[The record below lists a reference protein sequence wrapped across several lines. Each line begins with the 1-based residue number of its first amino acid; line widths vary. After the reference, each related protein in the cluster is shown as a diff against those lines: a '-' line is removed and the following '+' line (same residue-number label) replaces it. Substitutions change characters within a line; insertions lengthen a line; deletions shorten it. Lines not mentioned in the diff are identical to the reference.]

1 MMNCH
6 QATRLMSQAQE
17 RPLSIREKMV
27 LRFHQSM
34 CAGCR
39 RFEGQVGFLR
49 QASRQFT
56 RQSDSSSGQKS
67 EDKQPRK

>member
-6 QATRLMSQAQE
+6 QATRLMSEARE
-17 RPLSIREKMV
+17 RRLSLTEKLA

-39 RFEGQVGFLR
+39 RFEGQVGFIGKAAR
-49 QASRQFT
+49 RYVTDDAGERD
-56 RQSDSSSGQKS
+56 RGEESD
-67 EDKQPRK
+67 RL